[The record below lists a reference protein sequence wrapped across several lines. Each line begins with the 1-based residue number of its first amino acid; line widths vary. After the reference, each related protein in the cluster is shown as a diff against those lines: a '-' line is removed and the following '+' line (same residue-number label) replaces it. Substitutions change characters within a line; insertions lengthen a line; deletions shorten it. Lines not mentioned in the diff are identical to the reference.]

1 MERTIY
7 AVSRRACHHA
17 PTRSSPRPASNP
29 FAHPSHPS
37 HPSHTF
43 HTPSDSTPAQHP
55 LHNSHAIP
63 RGANLDRP
71 HKPRNSAIVDST
83 FERLTGKLHAT
94 LWGNRRRNAGG
105 QGAAEPRTRRRSF
118 ARRRRRLLLPVGQLQ
133 VRPQTLKSQPL
144 LPVGQLRTRPS
155 SSARPAPTAGRTA
168 PDSRARRCRCAS
180 SSADRPRTHRAR
192 PGAGAPL
199 PRRACDRSPGS
210 PATGG

>member
-29 FAHPSHPS
+29 SAHPSHPS
-37 HPSHTF
+37 HAFRLNTRA
-43 HTPSDSTPAQHP
+43 TP

-63 RGANLDRP
+63 RGADLGRP
-71 HKPRNSAIVDST
+71 HKPHNSAIVDSK

-94 LWGNRRRNAGG
+94 LWGNHRRNVGG

-168 PDSRARRCRCAS
+168 PGSPARRCRCAS
-180 SSADRPRTHRAR
+180 SSARRPRTHRAR

>member
-1 MERTIY
+1 MHQHEVAPDLRQTPSRTLHTL
-7 AVSRRACHHA
+7 RTLR
-17 PTRSSPRPASNP
+17 TLRTP
-29 FAHPSHPS
+29 FAHPSDAP
-37 HPSHTF
+37 
-43 HTPSDSTPAQHP
+43 PAQHP

-71 HKPRNSAIVDST
+71 HKPRNSAIMDSK

-94 LWGNRRRNAGG
+94 LWGNHRRNVGG
-105 QGAAEPRTRRRSF
+105 QGAAEP
-118 ARRRRRLLLPVGQLQ
+118 
-133 VRPQTLKSQPL
+133 
-144 LPVGQLRTRPS
+144 RTRPS

-168 PDSRARRCRCAS
+168 PGSPARRCRCAS

-192 PGAGAPL
+192 PGAGARP

>member
-7 AVSRRACHHA
+7 AVSRRASRHA
-17 PTRSSPRPASNP
+17 PTRSIPRPASNP

-43 HTPSDSTPAQHP
+43 RTPSDSTPAQHP

-71 HKPRNSAIVDST
+71 HKPHNSAIVDSK

-94 LWGNRRRNAGG
+94 LWGNHRRNAGG
-105 QGAAEPRTRRRSF
+105 QGAAEP
-118 ARRRRRLLLPVGQLQ
+118 
-133 VRPQTLKSQPL
+133 
-144 LPVGQLRTRPS
+144 RTRPS

-168 PDSRARRCRCAS
+168 PHTAQQLRATSPYCRSDSSRFARTTMPMRVTIC
-180 SSADRPRTHRAR
+180 
-192 PGAGAPL
+192 
-199 PRRACDRSPGS
+199 
-210 PATGG
+210 

>member
-1 MERTIY
+1 MEQTIY

-37 HPSHTF
+37 HTFRTPSHPSHTF
-43 HTPSDSTPAQHP
+43 RTPSDSTPAQHP

-71 HKPRNSAIVDST
+71 HKPRNSAIVDSK

-94 LWGNRRRNAGG
+94 LWGNHRRNVGG
-105 QGAAEPRTRRRSF
+105 QGAAEP
-118 ARRRRRLLLPVGQLQ
+118 
-133 VRPQTLKSQPL
+133 
-144 LPVGQLRTRPS
+144 RTRPS

-168 PDSRARRCRCAS
+168 PHTAQQLRAQAPTTPTAGRTAPGSPARRCRCAS

-199 PRRACDRSPGS
+199 PRRACDQSPGS

>member
-1 MERTIY
+1 MEQTIY
-7 AVSRRACHHA
+7 AVSRRVCHHA

-43 HTPSDSTPAQHP
+43 RTPSHPSHTFRTPSDSTPAQHP

-71 HKPRNSAIVDST
+71 HKPRNSAIVDSK

-94 LWGNRRRNAGG
+94 LWGNHRRNVGG
-105 QGAAEPRTRRRSF
+105 QGAAEP
-118 ARRRRRLLLPVGQLQ
+118 
-133 VRPQTLKSQPL
+133 
-144 LPVGQLRTRPS
+144 RTRPS

-168 PDSRARRCRCAS
+168 PGSPARRCRCAS

-199 PRRACDRSPGS
+199 PRRACDQSPGS